1 MNFFT
6 DIFLPTVVNMTIT
19 ASLLIVLVLAARLAL
34 RRAPKIFSYA
44 LWSVVLFR
52 LLCPVSFTSDFALLG
67 LASPPVTA
75 TTAHTAAVSYVRP
88 AGEVVGV
95 DQPARPLPVQ
105 TQTVAVAPPVST
117 APPTDRSA
125 TPFPVVGTVYL
136 AGVCALLLY
145 SVVSLLRLRR
155 RLVGAVELERGVWL
169 ADHISS
175 PFVLGLLRP
184 KIYLPSNLP
193 QGERDYIIAHERH
206 HVRRLDHLVKLLA
219 FTALCLHWF
228 NPLVWLAFFLAVRDM
243 EMSCDEAVM
252 ARMGRDVRADYSAS
266 LLSLATGRHRFA
278 HSPLAFGEGDPK
290 ERVKNVLRWKKPRA
304 WVALTAATACVL
316 LIAACATN
324 PKGESE
330 AVKPAPGASETDSQ
344 VISQVA
350 NGLFVGKLSWDESYQ
365 GPASYT
371 ITAREQASG
380 RTDTYVCQTRTYHS
394 LESTP
399 GRFLLDSYAWTP
411 AETNWDPKAQLFPD
425 FAGDYALRFETGDA
439 GLLVSSDSDLL
450 LLWQDGKSYAFTATH
465 RNEFGDATPYPFFQN
480 RTHEALYDYELQG
493 ATSVEVGERD
503 YQAVAQELGKQ
514 YAAALANRPGWS
526 PQQLED
532 CVFQSAHVFD
542 AYYGEDDPNFCF
554 NQDLYLKL
562 TDDQVDWWQAGAGVE
577 PVTEGP
583 YAGWYSYC
591 REAEACLGEDGNWH
605 LWGLN
610 TGGTS
615 ARLPADPE
623 TASAQE
629 LAQLYFDTAGQS
641 HDYLIPYYFS
651 QLSLSEV
658 QDALAALPQQHCE
671 ALTDGIVS
679 FSHDY
684 PDDCSWSRSDLTRHS
699 EHAVQV
705 APIHLVPHHSE
716 DHH

>member
-1 MNFFT
+1 MSFFT

-19 ASLLIVLVLAARLAL
+19 ASLLIALVLAARLL
-34 RRAPKIFSYA
+34 FRKAPKVFSYA

-67 LASPPVTA
+67 LASPPVTE
-75 TTAHTAAVSYVRP
+75 TTAHTAAVNYVRP

-95 DQPARPLPVQ
+95 EQPSQPLPVQ
-105 TQTVAVAPPVST
+105 TQTATPAPAVSEIPPVHKSVD
-117 APPTDRSA
+117 PVS
-125 TPFPVVGTVYL
+125 VVGAVYL
-136 AGVCALLLY
+136 AGLAALLLY

-155 RLVGAVELERGVWL
+155 RLVGAVELERGIWL

-184 KIYLPSNLP
+184 KIYLPSGLP

-219 FTALCLHWF
+219 FAALCIHWF

-252 ARMGRDVRADYSAS
+252 ARMDRDVRADYSAS

-316 LIAACATN
+316 LVAACAAN

-330 AVKPAPGASETDSQ
+330 APKPTQSMSETDSQ
-344 VISQVA
+344 TISQVA
-350 NGLFVGKLSWDESYQ
+350 NGLFVGNLSWDDSYQ

-371 ITAREQASG
+371 ITAREQATG
-380 RTDTYVCQTRTYHS
+380 RTDTYVCPTTTAYS
-394 LESTP
+394 LDGTP
-399 GRFLLDSYAWTP
+399 GQQLLDSFSWTP
-411 AETNWDPKAQLFPD
+411 AETDWDPNDTLFPD
-425 FAGDYALRFETGDA
+425 FAGDYALRFETDDA
-439 GLLVSSDSDLL
+439 AMLVSSDSDLL
-450 LLWQDGKSYAFTATH
+450 LLWENGKSFAFTATP
-465 RNEFGDATPYPFFQN
+465 RNQFGDATPFTFFQQ
-480 RTHEALYDYELQG
+480 RAHEALYDYELQV
-493 ATSVEVGERD
+493 ATWVDGGEGD
-503 YQAVAQELGKQ
+503 YQAVAETLGKQ
-514 YAAALANRPGWS
+514 YAAALADRPDWS

-532 CVFQSAHVFD
+532 CVFQDAHVFD
-542 AYYGEDDPNFCF
+542 AYYGEDGPNFCF
-554 NQDLYLKL
+554 NITLYLKL
-562 TDDQVDWWQAGAGVE
+562 TDEQVNWWQAGSGVE
-577 PVTEGP
+577 PVIQGP
-583 YAGWYSYC
+583 YAGWYRYAQ
-591 REAEACLGEDGNWH
+591 EADTRLGEDGNWH

-615 ARLPADPE
+615 ARLPANLE

-629 LAQLYFDTAGQS
+629 LAQLYFLTSGFT
-641 HDYLIPYYFS
+641 HDWRIPFHLT
-651 QLSLSEV
+651 QRSLSEV
-658 QDALAALPQQHCE
+658 QDALAALPEQYCQE
-671 ALTDGIVS
+671 LTDCIV
-679 FSHDY
+679 DY
-684 PDDCSWSRSDLTRHS
+684 ALEYPGDCSWSRDDL
-699 EHAVQV
+699 A
-705 APIHLVPHHSE
+705 HHPE
-716 DHH
+716 GHH